1 MNMPVDAFLTALYTK
16 VDDWY
21 QTEGQALLAGKVGA
35 KPLFADSEVITLAL
49 AQHWCGFAKERE
61 WLRFIE
67 NNYRALFPHLLS
79 QSEFNRR
86 ARNLCWLINALRRW
100 VVAQMGAY
108 EAEYRLIDGTPIQV
122 RHWRR
127 YGRTHLMLPDAALGY
142 CAAKKETF
150 YGYRLVVLTTLE
162 GVITDWELIPAN
174 ADEREAAL
182 DLLEPYR
189 DRTIFGDKGF
199 LDRLRQALLAER
211 TGNQLL
217 TPKRVNQ
224 KEQHPPAWEAF
235 MNRLRRLIETA
246 FAQGKDCF
254 GLEKPRAR
262 TLWGLLSRLI
272 AKLTAMTIAAWANV
286 EQGRSPLALADFT
299 F

>member
-21 QTEGQALLAGKVGA
+21 QTQGPVLLAGKVGA

-49 AQHWCGFAKERE
+49 AQHWCGFQKERE
-61 WLRFIE
+61 WLRFIAH
-67 NNYRALFPHLLS
+67 NYRALFPHLLS

-86 ARNLCWLINALRRW
+86 ARNLCWLINALRHW
-100 VVAQMGAY
+100 VVEQMGAY

-127 YGRTHLMLPDAALGY
+127 YGRTPLLLPGAALGY

-150 YGYRLVVLTTLE
+150 SGYRLVILTTLT

-182 DLLEPYR
+182 DLLESYR

-199 LDRLRQALLAER
+199 LDQLRQALLAER

-217 TPKRVNQ
+217 TPKRANQ
-224 KEQHPPAWEAF
+224 KAQQPPAWEALMSRF
-235 MNRLRRLIETA
+235 RRLMETT
-246 FAQGKDCF
+246 FSQGKDCF
-254 GLEKPRAR
+254 GLERPRAR

-272 AKLTAMTIAAWANV
+272 AKLTGMTIAAWANV
-286 EQGRSPLALADFT
+286 GQGRSPLALADFT

>member
-21 QTEGQALLAGKVGA
+21 QAEGRALLAHKPGA
-35 KPLFADSEVITLAL
+35 KPVFSDSEVITLSL
-49 AQHWCGFAKERE
+49 AQHWCGFPKERE
-61 WLRFIE
+61 WLRFIAH
-67 NNYRALFPHLLS
+67 NYRALFPGLLS

-86 ARNLCWLINALRRW
+86 ARQLCWLINALRRW

-108 EAEYRLIDGTPIQV
+108 EAEYRLIDSTPIQV

-127 YGRTHLMLPDAALGY
+127 YGHTHLLLPEAALGY

-162 GVITDWELIPAN
+162 GVITDWQLIPAN

-182 DLLEPYR
+182 DLLETYR

-199 LDRLRQALLAER
+199 LDQLRQALLAEL

-217 TPKRVNQ
+217 TPKRANQ
-224 KEQHPPAWEAF
+224 KEPHPPAWEAF
-235 MNRLRRLIETA
+235 MNRFRRLIETT
-246 FAQGKDCF
+246 FSQGKDCF

-272 AKLTAMTIAAWANV
+272 AQLTGMTIAAWANV
-286 EQGRSPLALADFT
+286 AQGRSPLTLAGFS

>member
-21 QTEGQALLAGKVGA
+21 QAHGQALLAGKAGA

-61 WLRFIE
+61 WLRFIA
-67 NNYRALFPHLLS
+67 NNYHALFPQLLS

-100 VVAQMGAY
+100 VVEQMGAY
-108 EAEYRLIDGTPIQV
+108 EAEYRLIDSTPIQV

-127 YGRTHLMLPDAALGY
+127 YGRTHLMLPEAALGY

-162 GVITDWELIPAN
+162 GVITDWQLIPAN

-182 DLLEPYR
+182 DLLETYR

-199 LDRLRQALLAER
+199 LDQLRQALLAEL

-217 TPKRVNQ
+217 TPKRANQ
-224 KEQHPPAWEAF
+224 QEQNSPAWDAL

-246 FAQGKDCF
+246 FSQGKDCF

-272 AKLTAMTIAAWANV
+272 TKLTAMTIAAWANG
-286 EQGRSPLALADFT
+286 EQGRSPLTLADFT

>member
-1 MNMPVDAFLTALYTK
+1 MNMPLDAFLTALYTK

-21 QTEGQALLAGKVGA
+21 QAHGQALLAGKVGA

-49 AQHWCGFAKERE
+49 AQHWCGFDKERE
-61 WLRFIE
+61 CLRFID

-108 EAEYRLIDGTPIQV
+108 AEEYRLIDSTPIQV

-127 YGRTHLMLPDAALGY
+127 YGRTPLLLPEAALGY

-150 YGYRLVVLTTLE
+150 YCYRLLVLTTLE
-162 GVITDWELIPAN
+162 GVITDGGLSPAN

-182 DLLEPYR
+182 DLLEP
-189 DRTIFGDKGF
+189 
-199 LDRLRQALLAER
+199 
-211 TGNQLL
+211 
-217 TPKRVNQ
+217 
-224 KEQHPPAWEAF
+224 
-235 MNRLRRLIETA
+235 
-246 FAQGKDCF
+246 
-254 GLEKPRAR
+254 
-262 TLWGLLSRLI
+262 
-272 AKLTAMTIAAWANV
+272 
-286 EQGRSPLALADFT
+286 
-299 F
+299 

>member
-21 QTEGQALLAGKVGA
+21 QVHGPALLAGKVGA

-61 WLRFIE
+61 WLRFIA

-100 VVAQMGAY
+100 VVEQMGAY
-108 EAEYRLIDGTPIQV
+108 EEEYRLIDGTPIQV

-127 YGRTHLMLPDAALGY
+127 YGRTHLMLPEAALGY

-150 YGYRLVVLTTLE
+150 YGYRLVVLTTLA
-162 GVITDWELIPAN
+162 GVITDWGLLPAN
-174 ADEREAAL
+174 ADEREGAL
-182 DLLEPYR
+182 DLLESYR
-189 DRTIFGDKGF
+189 DRIVFGDKGF
-199 LDRLRQALLAER
+199 LDQLRQALLAEL

-217 TPKRVNQ
+217 TPKRANQ
-224 KEQHPPAWEAF
+224 KEQQPPAWEAL
-235 MNRLRRLIETA
+235 MNRFRRLIEST
-246 FAQGKDCF
+246 FSQGKDCF

-272 AKLTAMTIAAWANV
+272 AKLTGMTIAAWANV
-286 EQGRSPLALADFT
+286 EQGRSPLALADFS